1 MELKPCKCGKC
12 GEVKEPAAFVDGKP
26 WCEDC
31 LDAALGGSAM
41 EEPT

>member
-12 GEVKEPAAFVDGKP
+12 GEVKEPACFVDGEP

-31 LDAALGGSAM
+31 LDRALDGSVM
-41 EEPT
+41 EEPV